1 MSKMGQL
8 TYFSHSYKFIQ
19 RQICLPID
27 VSEFG
32 FAWLV
37 HVFYLFIW
45 LLTPPYLVQSAG
57 ATKISVVLVATG
69 TGEVIV
75 MTRKSIILLQES
87 RGEQVVTI
95 S

>member
-37 HVFYLFIW
+37 HVFFYLFIW

-69 TGEVIV
+69 TGEVIQDKKV
-75 MTRKSIILLQES
+75 NNIAT
-87 RGEQVVTI
+87 GVTGRTG
-95 S
+95 SYH